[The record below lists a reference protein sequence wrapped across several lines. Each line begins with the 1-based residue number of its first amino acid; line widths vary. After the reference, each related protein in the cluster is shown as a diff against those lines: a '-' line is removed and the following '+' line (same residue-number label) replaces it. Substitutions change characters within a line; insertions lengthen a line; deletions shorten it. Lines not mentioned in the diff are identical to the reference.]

1 MLGTASEVGDVSRD
15 FLSLFRIYQSAIIFI
30 NRYVVGRIACMVH
43 GFRFYGGAA
52 VTKSRATKIV

>member
-30 NRYVVGRIACMVH
+30 NGMLLSGELNIRYANL
-43 GFRFYGGAA
+43 
-52 VTKSRATKIV
+52 TS